1 MISVVT
7 NSTSLAAQRNLN
19 RAQSSLTR
27 NIERLSSGLRINSA
41 ADDAAGMSI
50 SSKLESQI
58 KGINQ
63 AERNANDSISLIQ
76 TAEGGL
82 GEVNNVLT
90 RMRELA
96 VQGSNSGNLTSN
108 ERNHIDQEF
117 QLLESELNRI
127 VGVTEF
133 NGNKLIDGTQ
143 SGGMDFQVG
152 MRNSANDRISL
163 TIVDTDSTALGLNDD
178 SLQSATG
185 AQAAIDALDTA
196 IQSIATMRGTLGAT
210 QNRLTMSINN
220 LGSMGENLSASVSR
234 IRDVDIAEESAEMTR
249 NQILSQAGT
258 SVLAQ
263 ANQLPQSALSLI
275 GG

>member
-1 MISVVT
+1 MISIRT
-7 NSTSLAAQRNLN
+7 NATSLQAQRNLGN
-19 RAQSSLTR
+19 AQKSLTR

-41 ADDAAGMSI
+41 ADDAAGLSI
-50 SSKLESQI
+50 TSKLDAQV
-58 KGINQ
+58 KGIRQ
-63 AERNANDSISLIQ
+63 SSRNAHDAISLIQ
-76 TAEGGL
+76 TAEGAL
-82 GEVNNVLT
+82 GEVNGVLT

-143 SGGMDFQVG
+143 SSGIDFQVG
-152 MRNSANDRISL
+152 MRNTSSDRISL
-163 TIVDTDSTALGLNDD
+163 TIVDSDSTALALNDD
-178 SLQSATG
+178 ALTSSTG

-210 QNRLTMSINN
+210 QNRLTVTINN
-220 LGSMGENLSASVSR
+220 LGSMDENLSASMSR
-234 IRDVDIAEESAEMTR
+234 IRDADIAEESADMTR
-249 NQILSQAGT
+249 NQILQQAGT